1 MAALQDDLGLPY
13 PAADGKA
20 SGSPVAERP
29 RLLCLHSS
37 GGSSEILRRQL
48 QFARLRTALEA
59 EASLSF
65 LDGTITMDPAQ
76 PEAVMLQKFF
86 RGCPNLCYLRLVC
99 TDGEGNEVPVQLDT
113 TSLQTSLGV
122 MSTTVVR

>member
-1 MAALQDDLGLPY
+1 MPAPPSLVERQDDEREAAMAALQDDLGLPY

-48 QFARLRTALEA
+48 QCGA
-59 EASLSF
+59 
-65 LDGTITMDPAQ
+65 
-76 PEAVMLQKFF
+76 
-86 RGCPNLCYLRLVC
+86 
-99 TDGEGNEVPVQLDT
+99 
-113 TSLQTSLGV
+113 
-122 MSTTVVR
+122 